1 MLHFVM
7 TDTAI
12 DIVEYL
18 TEDGRSPFREWLL
31 GLRDREARVRVRV
44 RIDRISL
51 GNFGDSHGVGGG
63 VSEVRISHGPG
74 YRVYFGRRGNTVVII
89 EHNLDVIKRADYIV
103 DLGPEGGQKGGRIV
117 AAGTPEEVTLVKGSE
132 TGVYL
137 QEYVRS

>member
-74 YRVYFGRRGNTVVII
+74 YRVYFGRRGNTVVILLCGGDKASQAQDI
-89 EHNLDVIKRADYIV
+89 HLAQAYWADYQRRTV
-103 DLGPEGGQKGGRIV
+103 
-117 AAGTPEEVTLVKGSE
+117 
-132 TGVYL
+132 
-137 QEYVRS
+137 